1 MKIFLVVV
9 SFLLW
14 SSESF
19 SQAEEER
26 EKVLSVVQDFFVALE
41 TQDTVL
47 FQSLFIDYAFNHYV
61 REFQDSTKTWVETG
75 TQNPDGFTFKP
86 NRILTERLTGQ
97 DLEVKIHKRIAM
109 VWSPYNFW
117 VNEEFSH
124 CGIDVF
130 TMFKTDAG
138 WKISSVSFSV
148 EPSFD

>member
-1 MKIFLVVV
+1 MKIFLFVF
-9 SFLLW
+9 SLILW
-14 SSESF
+14 SSDSF
-19 SQAEEER
+19 SQAETER
-26 EKVLSVVQDFFVALE
+26 EKVLSVVQNFFVALE
-41 TQDTVL
+41 TQDTAL
-47 FQSLFIDYAFNHYV
+47 FQSLFIEYAFNHYV
-61 REFQDSTKTWVETG
+61 REIQDSTKVWVETG
-75 TQNPDGFTFKP
+75 TQNPDVFKFKP
-86 NRILTERLTGQ
+86 DRILKERLTGA